1 MKLRKILLGAC
12 SLLGLSKPDGEF
24 VGRSK
29 FRDAI
34 NASAFPFR
42 MGAGSPGTVTRTHP
56 ASISAYIN
64 DATNPLTSY
73 GQAAVFNSAGNDVRA
88 VLTSDT
94 TITTIAGV
102 TVRPYP
108 TAGVPTA
115 TVGAPSTFGG
125 GIPAPSLPVD
135 ICRIG
140 SIIVPVSGITTNVK
154 LGAPVFVWVAASS
167 GAHVLGGFEGQATT
181 GSTIAL
187 TSKWLWGGPPD
198 ADGNAE
204 LIFNG

>member
-1 MKLRKILLGAC
+1 MKLRNILLGAC

-29 FRDAI
+29 FRDAL
-34 NASAFPFR
+34 NNSAFPFR

-56 ASISAYIN
+56 VSISAYIN
-64 DATNPLTSY
+64 DTTNPLTTY
-73 GQAAVFNSAGNDVRA
+73 GQAALFNSAGNDVRA

-94 TITTIAGV
+94 TIDTLAGV

-108 TAGVPTA
+108 TAGIPTA
-115 TVGAPSTFGG
+115 TIGAPSTFGG
-125 GIPAPSLPVD
+125 EGPAAGLPVD
-135 ICRIG
+135 LCRLG

-154 LGAPVFVWVAASS
+154 LGARVFVWVAASS
-167 GAHVLGGFEGQATT
+167 GAHVLGGFEGQVTT
-181 GSTIAL
+181 GSTAAL
-187 TSKWLWGGPPD
+187 SEKWYWGGPPD
-198 ADGNAE
+198 ANGNAE